1 MEGRPPVF
9 AFRWNKWRRLVQVSA
24 STAPSILW
32 FIPCN
37 GDRRYLGSNR
47 GNRAPNYRHFSTI
60 ARAADTLGYDGV
72 LVPIGSHNRDPWAL
86 ATALSTE
93 TERLKFLI
101 AVRPSVLS
109 PTLAARQVA
118 TLDRISGGR
127 VLVNIVAGGSSSEL
141 AGDGVHLEHDERYA
155 HADEWLTV
163 YRRVLSGETVDL
175 DGQYVKVK
183 GAKLEYEPVQSPHPP
198 IYFGGSSPAGIRTAA
213 KHVDLYLTWG
223 EPLEQVAAKF
233 AEVREAA
240 AAEGRQI
247 RFGVRLHVIVRETEE
262 EAWEVADRLIRDAD
276 PALLEEARRRLAQS
290 DSVGQQR
297 MLALHGTS
305 KDRESLLVGPHLWAG
320 IGLLRGGAGTAVV
333 GNPQQVAET
342 LRAYQALGAD
352 TFVLS
357 GYPHLEEAYNV
368 AELLFP
374 VLGKENRLASDLPH
388 AWEAALAGS
397 FAR

>member
-1 MEGRPPVF
+1 M
-9 AFRWNKWRRLVQVSA
+9 SA

-32 FIPCN
+32 FIPGS
-37 GDRRYLGSNR
+37 GDRRYLGSSR
-47 GNRAPNYRHFSTI
+47 GNRAPSYRHFATT

-72 LVPIGSHNRDPWAL
+72 LVPIGSTGRDPWAL

-127 VLVNIVAGGSSSEL
+127 VLVNIVAGGSASEL
-141 AGDGVHLEHDERYA
+141 AGDGIHLEHDERYA

-175 DGQYVKVK
+175 DGRYIKVK
-183 GAKLEYEPVQSPHPP
+183 GAKLDYEPVQSPYPP
-198 IYFGGSSPAGIRTAA
+198 IYFGGASPAGVRTAA

-240 AAEGRQI
+240 AAEGRQV

-297 MLALHGTS
+297 MLALHGVS

-357 GYPHLEEAYNV
+357 GYPNLEEAYNV
-368 AELLFP
+368 AELVFP
-374 VLGKENRLASDLPH
+374 LLGKENRLAADVPNE
-388 AWEAALAGS
+388 WESVLAGS
-397 FAR
+397 AGR

>member
-1 MEGRPPVF
+1 M
-9 AFRWNKWRRLVQVSA
+9 SA
-24 STAPSILW
+24 STAPSVLW
-32 FIPCN
+32 FIPCS

-47 GNRAPNYRHFSTI
+47 GNRAPSYRHFATI

-72 LVPIGSHNRDPWAL
+72 LVPIGSTHRDPWAL

-101 AVRPSVLS
+101 AVRPSVIS
-109 PTLAARQVA
+109 PTLAARQAA

-127 VLVNIVAGGSSSEL
+127 VLVNIVAGGSGEEL

-175 DGQYVKVK
+175 DGKYVKVK
-183 GAKLEYEPVQSPHPP
+183 GAKLEYPPVQSPYPP
-198 IYFGGSSPAGIRTAA
+198 IYFGGASPAGIATAA

-223 EPLEQVAAKF
+223 EPLDLVAAKF
-233 AEVREAA
+233 AEVRQAA
-240 AAEGRQI
+240 AAQGRQV

-262 EAWEVADRLIRDAD
+262 EAWQAAERLIQDAD
-276 PALLEEARRRLAQS
+276 AAVLEEARRRLAAS

-297 MLALHGTS
+297 MLALHGVS

-320 IGLLRGGAGTAVV
+320 IGLLRGGAGTALV
-333 GNPQQVAET
+333 GTPQQVAET

-357 GYPHLEEAYNV
+357 GYPHLEEAYHV

-374 VLGKENRLASDLPH
+374 LLGKQNGLADKVPYEWDSP
-388 AWEAALAGS
+388 LAGS